1 VAVTRRSK
9 VHNGRVKKIEGAV
22 VVGRQAAE
30 AWERDFERSWAR
42 LAERAKKAGLTEE
55 DVYREVEKHRAGR

>member
-1 VAVTRRSK
+1 MAAKRGGKTQ
-9 VHNGRVKKIEGAV
+9 NGRVRKMEGAIL
-22 VVGRQAAE
+22 VGRQAAE

-42 LAERAKKAGLTEE
+42 LAERAKKVGLTEE